1 MVDNATKENINA
13 VLISLDAE
21 KAFDVVPC
29 FTKYCNVLTLMKNL
43 FSAFDD
49 FIQIQLWREPK
60 QSGTDGQY
68 YPLDTRGNTARGN
81 NSKSPQN
88 KYKILQLLER
98 EDGPSLPCVED
109 YYIAETPGLLA

>member
-68 YPLDTRGNTARGN
+68 YPLDM
-81 NSKSPQN
+81 SKR
-88 KYKILQLLER
+88 LETIKMNV
-98 EDGPSLPCVED
+98 LPRFLYLV
-109 YYIAETPGLLA
+109 